1 MGDVWKENKTF
12 CSLIF
17 PKFSD
22 NRCREKFSTFLFF
35 FVKLF
40 HEKDFSKTK
49 IQCMMEYITQ
59 KLVMKI
65 V

>member
-1 MGDVWKENKTF
+1 MDVEKCFLLF
-12 CSLIF
+12 C
-17 PKFSD
+17 
-22 NRCREKFSTFLFF
+22 F

>member
-1 MGDVWKENKTF
+1 MDVEKSFLLF
-12 CSLIF
+12 C
-17 PKFSD
+17 
-22 NRCREKFSTFLFF
+22 FF